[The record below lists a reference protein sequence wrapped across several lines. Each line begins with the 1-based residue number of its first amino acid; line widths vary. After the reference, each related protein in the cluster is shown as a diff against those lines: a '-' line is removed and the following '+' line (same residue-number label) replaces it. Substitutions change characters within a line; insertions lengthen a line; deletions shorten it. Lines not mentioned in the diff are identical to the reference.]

1 MIDFIKIQD
10 EINILLVN
18 KYPDF
23 TVYINKIPQN
33 FERTS
38 FLIEFI
44 RSTPEEVSKGVIK
57 EIDYF
62 TITYFAEVD
71 DYYNTDKFDL
81 QNVLLNIQKIFRKG
95 YIEIED
101 RAIKV
106 KTSNGGSN
114 DDEIYLDLQFE
125 YYENREEV
133 QEQEEEIKE
142 IIVSGGIN

>member
-125 YYENREEV
+125 YYENREEG

>member
-10 EINILLVN
+10 EINRLLVE
-18 KYPDF
+18 KYPNF
-23 TVYINKIPQN
+23 TVYINKIPQD
-33 FERTS
+33 FERPS
-38 FLIEFI
+38 FAIEFI
-44 RSTPEEVSKGVIK
+44 RNSPEEVNKGIIK

-71 DYYNTDKFDL
+71 DYYNTDKFNL
-81 QNVLLNIQKIFRKG
+81 QNVLVNIQKIFRKG
-95 YIEIED
+95 YIKIED

-125 YYENREEV
+125 YYESREEIC
-133 QEQEEEIKE
+133 EEEEKIKE
-142 IIVSGGIN
+142 IIFTGGIS

>member
-10 EINILLVN
+10 EINRLLVE
-18 KYPDF
+18 KYPNF
-23 TVYINKIPQN
+23 TVYINKIPQD
-33 FERTS
+33 FERPS
-38 FLIEFI
+38 FAIEFI
-44 RSTPEEVSKGVIK
+44 RNSPEEVNKGIIK

-71 DYYNTDKFDL
+71 DYYNTDKFNL
-81 QNVLLNIQKIFRKG
+81 QNVLVNIQKIFRKG
-95 YIEIED
+95 YIKIED

-125 YYENREEV
+125 HYESREEIC
-133 QEQEEEIKE
+133 EEEEKIKE
-142 IIVSGGIN
+142 IIFTGGIS

>member
-10 EINILLVN
+10 EINRLLVE
-18 KYPDF
+18 KYPNF
-23 TVYINKIPQN
+23 TVYINKIPQD
-33 FERTS
+33 FERPS
-38 FLIEFI
+38 FAIEFI
-44 RSTPEEVSKGVIK
+44 RNSPEEVNKGIIK

-71 DYYNTDKFDL
+71 DYYNTDKFNL
-81 QNVLLNIQKIFRKG
+81 QNVLVNIQKIFRKG
-95 YIEIED
+95 YIKIED

-125 YYENREEV
+125 YYEDREEV
-133 QEQEEEIKE
+133 KEQEEEIKE
-142 IIVSGGIN
+142 IIFSGGIS

>member
-10 EINILLVN
+10 EINILLVDN
-18 KYPDF
+18 YPDF

-33 FERTS
+33 FERPS

-125 YYENREEV
+125 YYEDREEG